1 MNYSLDLNI
10 QNELKTNN
18 YLFSKA
24 TLDDL
29 DKLLDLYKER
39 TNWFKEKGIKQWS
52 KYLEHH
58 PKEEFIDV
66 IENGYFFIIKE
77 KDNIIGGFELSTNRK
92 YLRDDLTDAYYIY
105 KLVTKINYKNVG
117 NCKNIAINNNKS
129 KLRLD
134 CLKNNER
141 LNIIYENYGFRLI
154 KTGYEDSYSY
164 ALREYNINNKK
175 KLIRKH

>member
-1 MNYSLDLNI
+1 MNYELNE
-10 QNELKTNN
+10 ELKEELNCLN
-18 YLFSKA
+18 YSFSKININ
-24 TLDDL
+24 DL

-58 PKEEFIDV
+58 PKEEFMDI
-66 IENGYFFIIKE
+66 IEKGYFFIIKE
-77 KDNIIGGFELSTNRK
+77 NNNIIGGFELSTNSK
-92 YLRDDLTDAYYIY
+92 YWRDNLTDAYYIY
-105 KLVTKINYKNVG
+105 KLVTKVNYKNVG
-117 NCKNIAINNNKS
+117 NIIIKICKNIAINNKKS

-141 LNIIYENYGFRLI
+141 LNNIYKSYGFKLI

-164 ALREYNINNKK
+164 ALREYNINN
-175 KLIRKH
+175 

>member
-29 DKLLDLYKER
+29 DKLLDLCKER

-175 KLIRKH
+175 KLIWKN